1 MTLKDL
7 NKEIAATYQSIA
19 QKIEGL
25 LGLLN
30 EVRGE
35 KREVITLARS
45 ILRYLN
51 RIKRSVNGE
60 LTIAKNAIK
69 KSEPVII
76 SLEDLLNRI
85 TELQALIRLVSNGKS
100 EEKIIRSINI
110 THKSILR
117 DLEDQ
122 QKMIA
127 KAA

>member
-85 TELQALIRLVSNGKS
+85 TELQALIKLVSNGKS
-100 EEKIIRSINI
+100 EDKIIRSIDI

>member
-1 MTLKDL
+1 MALKDL

-30 EVRGE
+30 EVQGE
-35 KREVITLARS
+35 RRELITLARS

-51 RIKRSVNGE
+51 RIKKSVNGE
-60 LTIAKNAIK
+60 LTIARNAIK
-69 KSEPVII
+69 KNESLLI
-76 SLEDLLNRI
+76 SLEDLLDRI
-85 TELQALIRLVSNGKS
+85 TELQALIKLVSNGKS
-100 EEKIIRSINI
+100 EEKIIRSLDI